1 MFWITDRDDDSGRSV
16 NKNWIGQLVGD
27 TFSIVMKGNGV
38 KNDELIEASSSSI
51 CHIQSQ
57 TTGVDSWGEQNAEYI
72 IASLGQAQVDL
83 AVVVVV
89 AEGNVI
95 AGGRVILEGSIGS
108 LSVEVQA
115 SNQSESVV

>member
-57 TTGVDSWGEQNAEYI
+57 TAGVDSWGEQNAEYI

-83 AVVVVV
+83 TVVVVV

>member
-57 TTGVDSWGEQNAEYI
+57 TTGVDS
-72 IASLGQAQVDL
+72 
-83 AVVVVV
+83 
-89 AEGNVI
+89 
-95 AGGRVILEGSIGS
+95 
-108 LSVEVQA
+108 
-115 SNQSESVV
+115 

>member
-83 AVVVVV
+83 TVVVVV

-95 AGGRVILEGSIGS
+95 AGGRVILEGGIGS

-115 SNQSESVV
+115 GNQSESVV

>member
-57 TTGVDSWGEQNAEYI
+57 TAGVDSWGEQNAEYI